1 MALQGGYRLLFLS
14 LVVLSLWIVAWAT
27 GVTGRFTSESVRS
40 LLAGR
45 GLWGVVAFTVV
56 FSAGQLLRV
65 PSFVFVAAAV
75 TLYGRNFGQFRCG
88 TCVRRTRACRCS
100 KSCCPASAEQGRQ
113 PPGDDRRAAA
123 APFPNGTATQL
134 CVTDDRGSVARSSG
148 WVPVGPARARGCDGC
163 VLRLGLAP
171 YGLSSRLKSRENDSR
186 DRYWLARRAEALRRP
201 QFTDRHTSPLT

>member
-27 GVTGRFTSESVRS
+27 GVTGRFTSESIRS

-75 TLYGRNFGQFRCG
+75 AVYGRNSGILVALLG
-88 TCVRRTRACRCS
+88 AV
-100 KSCCPASAEQGRQ
+100 ASATVSFAVVRTF
-113 PPGDDRRAAA
+113 A
-123 APFPNGTATQL
+123 
-134 CVTDDRGSVARSSG
+134 
-148 WVPVGPARARGCDGC
+148 GPALADVERPLIRRL
-163 VLRLGLAP
+163 LR
-171 YGLSSRLKSRENDSR
+171 SE
-186 DRYWLARRAEALRRP
+186 ARRVGK
-201 QFTDRHTSPLT
+201 